1 MNSRIYAFLLAE
13 YKRLSL
19 RRDWGRGEGGEGKW
33 ARYDSHA
40 MRRKSWI
47 ALTRNT
53 NNDTTFVHKL
63 KPGKRIAA
71 KRYSF
76 QSLKAKRTFIWQG
89 TR

>member
-1 MNSRIYAFLLAE
+1 
-13 YKRLSL
+13 
-19 RRDWGRGEGGEGKW
+19 
-33 ARYDSHA
+33 

-76 QSLKAKRTFIWQG
+76 QSLKAAVEAKRTFIWQG